1 MINEETIKV
10 TGLVTV
16 ELFGPDGKIKE
27 QTQSN
32 LVTTVGKQFIV
43 SRMFDTS
50 QTVMNYMSVGTSTT
64 AAAVGDTTLG
74 AEISG
79 SRTAN
84 TSNTY
89 TGTTGTYVCTLGAG
103 VGTGAVTEAG
113 IFNASSAGTM
123 LAHTVF
129 SVVNKGALDSMS
141 ITWAIT
147 IS

>member
-1 MINEETIKV
+1 MIEEKLLV
-10 TGLVTV
+10 TGLVT
-16 ELFGPDGKIKE
+16 LQITGPDGVVKE
-27 QTQSN
+27 QRQTN
-32 LVTTVGKQFIV
+32 LVTTVGKNFIV
-43 SRMFDTS
+43 ARMFDTS
-50 QTVMNYMSVGTSTT
+50 QTVMGYMAVGSNTT

-74 AEISG
+74 TEISG
-79 SRTAN
+79 SRTAV
-84 TSNTY
+84 SSATY
-89 TGTTGTYVCTLGAG
+89 TGATGTYVATLGAG